1 MATYRV
7 PLAGYRAWL
16 AGLLT
21 LMTAASGCGASTSAP
36 PSSAGVATTQ
46 QASSL
51 PNAAVA
57 TFAWVRPAPAPA
69 DWPSARL
76 PTGATIAYPPGW
88 HTIAG
93 DRGTATAG
101 LLDSHGYYL
110 GYLNLTPRQG
120 AERPARWAA
129 FRLSHNA
136 AEGER
141 EVKLEAAAGDLR
153 FRTGRGTCVR
163 DAYTTSSNTR
173 YVEIA
178 CLVEGPH
185 ATVVVG
191 AAAREH
197 WTHERSVIEQ
207 AISALIT

>member
-1 MATYRV
+1 VTRTATTTAAQATEMATYRV

-46 QASSL
+46 QASAL

-141 EVKLEAAAGDLR
+141 DVKLEAAAGDLR
-153 FRTGRGTCVR
+153 FRTGPPQTRATWRSPVWWRARTRRWSSVPPRANTGH
-163 DAYTTSSNTR
+163 TS
-173 YVEIA
+173 V
-178 CLVEGPH
+178 P
-185 ATVVVG
+185 
-191 AAAREH
+191 
-197 WTHERSVIEQ
+197 
-207 AISALIT
+207 